1 MKPALFD
8 LERPDSVEAALAML
22 ADQDV
27 ETRPLAGG
35 QSLVPLMNF
44 RLSRPDRLVSL
55 NHLPE
60 LARID
65 TDGDELVIGAM
76 VRQRAAEQS
85 PVAAEWCPLLRETLD
100 HVAHPPIRNRGTIGG
115 SIAHADPSAE
125 LPALAA
131 VMRARLVLRGP
142 GGQRTVGARDFFLGP
157 YETAMVPGEL
167 LTEVRLPRVRPGQ
180 GHAVVE
186 VARRR
191 GDFALAGAL
200 AVVEVA
206 GGRVTAADLAF
217 FGVGSCPIVSEEV
230 AQLAGAEPTE
240 AVVGEVA
247 QAAASA
253 ITPVGDLHASPRFR
267 AHLTAVV
274 ARRALARAVARAT
287 GGDDR

>member
-1 MKPALFD
+1 VKPGLFE

-22 ADQDV
+22 ADDEV
-27 ETRPLAGG
+27 EARPLAGG

-60 LARID
+60 LASID

-85 PVAAEWCPLLRETLD
+85 PVAADWCPLLRETLG

-125 LPALAA
+125 LPALAL
-131 VMRARLVLRGP
+131 VLRARLVLRGL
-142 GGQRTVGARDFFLGP
+142 GGERTVGARDFFVGP
-157 YETAMVPGEL
+157 YETTMIPGEL
-167 LTEVRLPRVRPGQ
+167 LTAVRLPRARASQ
-180 GHAVVE
+180 GHAVEE

-191 GDFALAGAL
+191 GDFALAGAM
-200 AVVEVA
+200 AVVEVG

-217 FGVGSCPIVSEEV
+217 FGVGARPVASEAV
-230 AQLAGAEPTE
+230 AQLVGAEPAE
-240 AVVGEVA
+240 AVIGEVA
-247 QAAASA
+247 RAAASA
-253 ITPVGDLHASPRFR
+253 IRPVGDQHASPRFR

-274 ARRALARAVARAT
+274 ARRALTRAVARAIT
-287 GGDDR
+287 GDDR